1 MFCGACSVID
11 LPLQVCKDGGR
22 GLGGDYRNAARPD
35 AEPLAW
41 AHIDALSRG
50 SACRFRDEAAHQGT
64 EPIVRKLLD
73 EEMPC

>member
-1 MFCGACSVID
+1 M
-11 LPLQVCKDGGR
+11 
-22 GLGGDYRNAARPD
+22 GGDYRNAARPD

-64 EPIVRKLLD
+64 ESIVRKLLD